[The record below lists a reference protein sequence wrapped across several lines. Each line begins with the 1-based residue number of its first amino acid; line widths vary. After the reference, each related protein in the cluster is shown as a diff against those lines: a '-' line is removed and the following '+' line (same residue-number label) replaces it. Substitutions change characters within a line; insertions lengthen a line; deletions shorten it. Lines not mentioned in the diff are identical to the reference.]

1 MTPETTHPDACR
13 CPIHAALQLRR
24 DAAYQQLARTIL
36 GPDAPTDTAE
46 LVQALQAYARKLRAA
61 RTSLPRA
68 A

>member
-1 MTPETTHPDACR
+1 MTTDTPHPDTCR

-24 DAAYQQLARTIL
+24 DACYRRLALAIL

-46 LVQALQAYARKLRAA
+46 LVQALRLHARRLRPE
-61 RTSLPRA
+61 RSLPRA